1 MSDKSFSIAR
11 RSLQVLAAASLT
23 ALVTV
28 LIAVVLT
35 QSALPGQFTDPGA
48 VVRWGTPIVK
58 LIMNFSMAITI
69 GTLVFSAFAAN
80 PEQQRR
86 LQPLASWS
94 AAIWLLSAA
103 IYFVMTYLS
112 AAGITISYGPEFSQ
126 GLWLFASEIELG
138 VLLAWNIGFAFV
150 ASLST
155 IMFPSGR
162 MIAVNAAIAIA
173 GLYPLA
179 ESGHA
184 SSDIGHAVAVN
195 SMLMH
200 LVGISVWVGGLVALY
215 SIYFDDSQKRLVL
228 VKRYSTLAL
237 FAFILVA
244 VSGLT
249 GGFIRLYQ
257 PSDLLTNYG
266 LLLLAK
272 AAILVLLG
280 LFGVWHRLRLIRS
293 IETGSKSFIRIVGVE
308 VAVMGV
314 ALGLATALART
325 APPINPKQFEA
336 LTPAQILTGDLLP
349 PELTELSWGTVWDFD
364 ILWLTVSLLAIALYL
379 NGVRILH
386 SRGDKWPVS
395 RTLSWVA
402 GMLVLLYVT
411 NGAPNAYQE
420 YLFSVH
426 MVGHMILSMLIPV
439 LLVPGAPITL
449 LSRAQAPRT
458 DGSKG
463 LREWALWAVHTPYA
477 WLISHPVFA
486 GLNFAL
492 SLVMFYYTPL
502 FRWATEQHLGHQW
515 MIVHFLITGYLF
527 VQSLMGV
534 DPQPH
539 KPPFPVKLM
548 LLIGTMAFHA
558 FFGLGLMNE
567 KSLLLADWFGS
578 MGRTWGD
585 DPLADQAIGGAF
597 AWGVGEIPTL
607 IITLVV
613 VYQWSQSDVRE
624 RRRLDRASDRGGNQ
638 DVEDYNKMLEERAK
652 RQDKRR

>member
-1 MSDKSFSIAR
+1 MTASVAR
-11 RSLQVLAAASLT
+11 RSLVGVAIASLS
-23 ALVTV
+23 ALITL
-28 LIAVVLT
+28 LIALLLT
-35 QSALPGQFTDPGA
+35 GSTAPGQFSDPGA
-48 VVRWGTPIVK
+48 VVRWGTPMVK
-58 LIMNFSMAITI
+58 LIMNFSMAIAI
-69 GTLVFSAFAAN
+69 GSLAFSAFAAN
-80 PEQQRR
+80 PAQQKR
-86 LQPLASWS
+86 LQPISSWA

-103 IYFVMTYLS
+103 SYFVMTYLS
-112 AAGITISYGPEFSQ
+112 AAGITISYGPEFSS
-126 GLWLFASEIELG
+126 GLWLFATEIELG
-138 VLLAWNIGFAFV
+138 VLLAWNLVIAFV
-150 ASLST
+150 LSLST

-162 MIAVNAAIAIA
+162 MIAVNTALGMA

-184 SSDIGHAVAVN
+184 SSDIGHSIAVN
-195 SMLMH
+195 SMLLH
-200 LVGISVWVGGLVALY
+200 LAGISVWVGGLVALFA
-215 SIYFDDSQKRLVL
+215 IYFDEPEKRSVL

-244 VSGLT
+244 ISGLT

-257 PSDLLTNYG
+257 PSDLLTSYG
-266 LLLLAK
+266 LLLITK
-272 AAILVLLG
+272 AAVLVLLG
-280 LFGVWHRLRLIRS
+280 LFGVWHRLKLIRG
-293 IETGSKSFIRIVGVE
+293 IESGSSSFIRIVGVE
-308 VAVMGV
+308 IAIMGI
-314 ALGLATALART
+314 ALALATALART
-325 APPINPKQFEA
+325 APPINPAQFEA
-336 LTPAQILTGDLLP
+336 LTPAQILTGDPLP
-349 PELTELSWGTVWDFD
+349 PELTEAAWLKVWDVD
-364 ILWLTVSLLAIALYL
+364 ILWLTISLLGIAVYL
-379 NGVRILH
+379 NGVRILTA
-386 SRGDKWPVS
+386 RGDKWPVA
-395 RTLSWVA
+395 RTLSWVT

-426 MVGHMILSMLIPV
+426 MVGHMMLSMLVPV
-439 LLVPGAPITL
+439 LLVPGAPVTL

-463 LREWALWAVHTPYA
+463 LREWVLWAVHTPYA
-477 WLISHPVFA
+477 WLISHPLFA

-539 KPPFPVKLM
+539 KPAFPVKLM

-567 KSLLLADWFGS
+567 QSLLLADWFGS

-585 DPLADQAIGGAF
+585 TPLADQAVGGAF

-624 RRRLDRASDRGGNQ
+624 RRRLDRASDRAGNQ
-638 DVEDYNKMLEERAK
+638 DVEDYNKMLEELSK
-652 RQDKRR
+652 RQDRRP

>member
-1 MSDKSFSIAR
+1 MTARVAR
-11 RSLQVLAAASLT
+11 RSLAALAIAALT
-23 ALVTV
+23 ALVTL
-28 LIAVVLT
+28 LIALVLT
-35 QSALPGQFTDPGA
+35 GSTQPGQFSDPGA

-69 GTLVFSAFAAN
+69 GALAFSAFAAN
-80 PEQQRR
+80 PEQQKR
-86 LQPLASWS
+86 LQPIASWA

-103 IYFVMTYLS
+103 SYFVMTYLS
-112 AAGITISYGPEFSQ
+112 AAGITISYGPEFSS
-126 GLWLFASEIELG
+126 GLWLFATEIELG
-138 VLLAWNIGFAFV
+138 VLLAWNLAFAFIL
-150 ASLST
+150 SLNT

-162 MIAVNAAIAIA
+162 MIAVNTALGIA

-184 SSDIGHAVAVN
+184 SSDIGHAIAVN

-200 LVGISVWVGGLVALY
+200 LVGISVWVGGLIALFA
-215 SIYFDDSQKRLVL
+215 IYFDEPDQRSVL

-244 VSGLT
+244 ISGLT

-257 PSDLLTNYG
+257 PSDLLSNYG
-266 LLLLAK
+266 LLLITK
-272 AAILVLLG
+272 AAVLVVLG
-280 LFGVWHRLRLIRS
+280 LFGAWHRLKLIRS
-293 IETGSKSFIRIVGVE
+293 IESGSSSFIRIVGVE
-308 VAVMGV
+308 IAIMGI
-314 ALGLATALART
+314 ALALATALART
-325 APPINPKQFEA
+325 APPINPAQFEA
-336 LTPAQILTGDLLP
+336 LTPAQILTGDPLP
-349 PELTELSWGTVWDFD
+349 PELTDLAWVTVWDVD
-364 ILWLTVSLLAIALYL
+364 ILWLTVSLLGIALYL
-379 NGVRILH
+379 NGVRILRA
-386 SRGDKWPVS
+386 RGDKWPVA

-411 NGAPNAYQE
+411 SGAPNAYQE

-426 MVGHMILSMLIPV
+426 MVGHMMLSMLVPV
-439 LLVPGAPITL
+439 LLVPGAPVTL
-449 LSRAQAPRT
+449 LSRAQTPRT

-463 LREWALWAVHTPYA
+463 LREWVLWAVHTPYA
-477 WLISHPVFA
+477 WLISHPLFA

-502 FRWATEQHLGHQW
+502 FRWATEEHLGHQW
-515 MIVHFLITGYLF
+515 MIVHFVITGYLF

-539 KPPFPVKLM
+539 KSAFPVKLM

-567 KSLLLADWFGS
+567 QSLLLADWFGS

-585 DPLADQAIGGAF
+585 DPLADQAVGGAF
-597 AWGVGEIPTL
+597 AWGVGEIPTI
-607 IITLVV
+607 IITLIV

-624 RRRLDRASDRGGNQ
+624 RRRLDRASDRAGNQ
-638 DVEDYNKMLEERAK
+638 DVEDYNKMLEELAK
-652 RQDKRR
+652 RQDRRR

>member
-1 MSDKSFSIAR
+1 MTASVAR
-11 RSLQVLAAASLT
+11 RSLVGVAIASLS
-23 ALVTV
+23 ALITL
-28 LIAVVLT
+28 LIALLLT
-35 QSALPGQFTDPGA
+35 GSTAPGQFSDPGA
-48 VVRWGTPIVK
+48 VVRWGTPMVK
-58 LIMNFSMAITI
+58 LIMNFSMAIAI
-69 GTLVFSAFAAN
+69 GSLAFSAFAAN
-80 PEQQRR
+80 PAQQKR
-86 LQPLASWS
+86 LQPISSWA

-103 IYFVMTYLS
+103 SYFVMTYLS
-112 AAGITISYGPEFSQ
+112 AAGITISYGPEFSS
-126 GLWLFASEIELG
+126 GLWLFATEIELG
-138 VLLAWNIGFAFV
+138 VLLAWNLGIAFV
-150 ASLST
+150 LSLST

-162 MIAVNAAIAIA
+162 MIAVNTALGMA

-184 SSDIGHAVAVN
+184 SSDIGHSIAVN
-195 SMLMH
+195 SMLLH
-200 LVGISVWVGGLVALY
+200 LAGISVWVGGLVALFA
-215 SIYFDDSQKRLVL
+215 IYFDEPEKRSVL

-244 VSGLT
+244 ISGLT

-257 PSDLLTNYG
+257 PSDLLTSYG
-266 LLLLAK
+266 LLLITK
-272 AAILVLLG
+272 AAVLVLLG
-280 LFGVWHRLRLIRS
+280 LFGVWHRLKLIRG
-293 IETGSKSFIRIVGVE
+293 IESGSSSFIRIVGVE
-308 VAVMGV
+308 IAIMGI
-314 ALGLATALART
+314 ALALATALART
-325 APPINPKQFEA
+325 APPINPAQFEA
-336 LTPAQILTGDLLP
+336 LTPAQILTGDPLP
-349 PELTELSWGTVWDFD
+349 PELTEAAWLKVWDVD
-364 ILWLTVSLLAIALYL
+364 ILWLTISLLGIAVYL
-379 NGVRILH
+379 NGVRILTA
-386 SRGDKWPVS
+386 RGDKWPVA
-395 RTLSWVA
+395 RTLSWVT

-426 MVGHMILSMLIPV
+426 MVGHMMLSMLVPV
-439 LLVPGAPITL
+439 LLVPGAPVTL

-463 LREWALWAVHTPYA
+463 LREWVLWAVHTPYA
-477 WLISHPVFA
+477 WLISHPLFA

-539 KPPFPVKLM
+539 KPAFPVKLM

-567 KSLLLADWFGS
+567 QSLLLADWFGS

-585 DPLADQAIGGAF
+585 TPLADQAVGGAF

-624 RRRLDRASDRGGNQ
+624 RRRLDRASDRAGNQ
-638 DVEDYNKMLEERAK
+638 DVEDYNKMLEELSK
-652 RQDKRR
+652 RQDRRP

>member
-1 MSDKSFSIAR
+1 MKASVAR
-11 RSLQVLAAASLT
+11 RSLVGVAIASLS
-23 ALVTV
+23 ALITL
-28 LIAVVLT
+28 LIALLLT
-35 QSALPGQFTDPGA
+35 GSTAPGQFSDPGA
-48 VVRWGTPIVK
+48 VVRWGTPMVK

-69 GTLVFSAFAAN
+69 GSLAFSAFAAN
-80 PEQQRR
+80 PAQQKR
-86 LQPLASWS
+86 LQPISSWA

-103 IYFVMTYLS
+103 SYFVMTYLS
-112 AAGITISYGPEFSQ
+112 AAGITISYGPEFSS
-126 GLWLFASEIELG
+126 GLWLFATEIELG
-138 VLLAWNIGFAFV
+138 VLLAWNLGIAFV
-150 ASLST
+150 LSLST

-162 MIAVNAAIAIA
+162 MIAVNTALGMA

-184 SSDIGHAVAVN
+184 SSDIGHSIAVN
-195 SMLMH
+195 SMLLH
-200 LVGISVWVGGLVALY
+200 LAGISVWVGGLVALFA
-215 SIYFDDSQKRLVL
+215 IYFDEPEKRSVL

-244 VSGLT
+244 ISGLT

-257 PSDLLTNYG
+257 PSDLLTSYG
-266 LLLLAK
+266 LLLITK
-272 AAILVLLG
+272 AAVLVLLG
-280 LFGVWHRLRLIRS
+280 LFGVWHRLKLIRG
-293 IETGSKSFIRIVGVE
+293 IESGSSSFIRIVAVE
-308 VAVMGV
+308 IAIMGI
-314 ALGLATALART
+314 ALALATALART
-325 APPINPKQFEA
+325 APPINPAQFEA
-336 LTPAQILTGDLLP
+336 LTPAQILTGDPLP
-349 PELTELSWGTVWDFD
+349 PELTEAAWLTVWDVD
-364 ILWLTVSLLAIALYL
+364 ILWLTISLLGIAVYL
-379 NGVRILH
+379 NGVRILTA
-386 SRGDKWPVS
+386 RGDKWPVA
-395 RTLSWVA
+395 RTLSWVT

-426 MVGHMILSMLIPV
+426 MVGHMMLSMLVPV
-439 LLVPGAPITL
+439 LLVPGAPVTL

-463 LREWALWAVHTPYA
+463 LREWVLWAVHTPYA
-477 WLISHPVFA
+477 WLISHPLFA

-539 KPPFPVKLM
+539 KPAFPVKLM

-567 KSLLLADWFGS
+567 QSLLLADWFGS

-585 DPLADQAIGGAF
+585 TPLADQAVGGAF

-624 RRRLDRASDRGGNQ
+624 RRRLDRASDRAGNQ
-638 DVEDYNKMLEERAK
+638 DVEDYNKMLKELSK
-652 RQDKRR
+652 RQDRRP